1 MLRYLPEP
9 RLRERITQVT
19 NRNEAFHGF
28 ADWHV
33 GGRLAANADV
43 RVDEADRMHVT
54 SDNMIAEPP
63 SPVDLRKRVAA
74 MLPRVDIGKQI
85 PEVTGRVPQFL
96 EADCRRLRVHFITV
110 RTGRLVAIQVF
121 AGGRLA

>member
-1 MLRYLPEP
+1 
-9 RLRERITQVT
+9 
-19 NRNEAFHGF
+19 
-28 ADWHV
+28 
-33 GGRLAANADV
+33 
-43 RVDEADRMHVT
+43 MHVT